1 MIIFSVFV
9 KVSRRSQRYRQK
21 KYAVSNRRIA
31 VVDECVENLLTV
43 AARGRDSECGN
54 PRYIYRRPSM

>member
-54 PRYIYRRPSM
+54 PRYI